1 MSTTIR
7 VSDASHARLAA
18 LAAASEQPMTVT
30 LDEALDALE
39 RKRFFLEVNS
49 RYAELRD
56 DEDAWKAI
64 VAERAEWDAANGDGL
79 D

>member
-7 VSDASHARLAA
+7 VSEASHARLAA
-18 LAAASEQPMTVT
+18 LAAASDQPMTVT

-49 RYAELRD
+49 RYAELRED
-56 DEDAWKAI
+56 DAAWKAI
-64 VAERAEWDAANGDGL
+64 IAERAEWDATNRDGL
-79 D
+79 A